1 MFKKGTGLF
10 VVLSV
15 GEDLL
20 YFEGEGKDGCHRDVI
35 EGPKAM
41 LCYAMLCH
49 AMPCSHKIV
58 AFISELMQNDRIFRC
73 HIRRIFRKLDLHVN
87 ICILIVVIHINI

>member
-1 MFKKGTGLF
+1 MFKKGTGPLII
-10 VVLSV
+10 LSV

-20 YFEGEGKDGCHRDVI
+20 HFEGEGKDGCHRDVI

-58 AFISELMQNDRIFRC
+58 SFISELMQNDCICRY
-73 HIRRIFRKLDLHVN
+73 HIGRIFRKLDLHVN
-87 ICILIVVIHINI
+87 ICILIVVIHIKI